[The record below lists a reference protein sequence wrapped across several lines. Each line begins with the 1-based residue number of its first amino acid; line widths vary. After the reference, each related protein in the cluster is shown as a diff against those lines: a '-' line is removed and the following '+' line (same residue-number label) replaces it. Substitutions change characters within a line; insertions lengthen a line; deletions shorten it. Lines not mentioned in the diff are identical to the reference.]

1 MEVRWVSLDG
11 EEKKASTWSDLVELA
26 MRNVSSHIQQAHP
39 HLDGNRRDWVESS
52 MVVTLGKLAS
62 AWRSGGV
69 KCISGTALCRG
80 VNTES
85 IFTLSR
91 IRANL

>member
-62 AWRSGGV
+62 AWRSGGRQV
-69 KCISGTALCRG
+69 HFWNCPMPGCQY
-80 VNTES
+80 
-85 IFTLSR
+85 R
-91 IRANL
+91 IDFHVITD